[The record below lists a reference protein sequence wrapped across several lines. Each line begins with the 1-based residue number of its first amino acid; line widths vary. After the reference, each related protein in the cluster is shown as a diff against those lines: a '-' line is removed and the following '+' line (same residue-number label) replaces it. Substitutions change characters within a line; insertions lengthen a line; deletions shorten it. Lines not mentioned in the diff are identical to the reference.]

1 MVICMKRPELLAPV
15 GNFDSLVAAIEAGC
29 DAVYLSGKLYGAR
42 SYAGNFSND
51 ELIKSI
57 NYAHQYGVKVYIT
70 INTLIYEDEIDNF
83 IKYVEFLYINNAD
96 AVIIQDIGMFD
107 LIRQLYPNLEIHI
120 STQMHIHNL
129 EGAQLVE
136 QLGASRVVLARE
148 SSYELVKEIKEK
160 CNIELELFVHGAL
173 CISYS
178 GQCLMSSL
186 IGGRSGNRGT
196 CAQCCRQPYDLYE
209 DGKRINHNK
218 YLLSTRDLNSL
229 ENIGKLIDIGIDSF
243 KIEGRMKRPEYVYL
257 VVSLYRKAIDNYLIG
272 KTTKITEKD
281 IDELRKIF
289 NRQFTNGF
297 LFHTKNNEFI
307 NKFRPNH
314 MGIEIGKVVSVT
326 KNRVNIKLC
335 DTLNL
340 QDGIRFIGE
349 KDFGMNVQIMYK
361 NGQKIN
367 SGHKSDIVS
376 LFVKEI
382 PAINSLVI
390 KTTDYKQLTRI
401 NNEIKAHP
409 RKVSLTVKI
418 SAKLNK
424 NLKIILVDDNNYKI
438 EMESSYIVS
447 KGLNCATKKSN
458 IIQQLKKM
466 GNTIYTIVSL
476 EIDMDEN
483 IFIPVKTLN
492 ELRREACLLL
502 TNKRLQGR
510 KLIKGEYCINVP
522 NFSCEQNKV
531 LLNTNVDQVQ
541 KLLSDYDELIIPIN
555 KNVVT
560 NDKVRY
566 KLPRVLEY
574 LGDTKDNI
582 LVGELG
588 SVFKYCD
595 GKHNVATDFSLN
607 VTNSYSVALLHSLG
621 VYKVTL
627 SLELNDYQIKKIIDN
642 YYERYHKH
650 PNLELITRGIP
661 EVMVLKY
668 DLFEGHYNSNH
679 KYYLKD
685 KYNNKFPVVRRDNL
699 TYIYYCSTLDKQ
711 ANNRYYE
718 LGINNLRENSIKK

>member
-1 MVICMKRPELLAPV
+1 MVICMKKPELLAPV
-15 GNFDSLVAAIEAGC
+15 GNFDSLVAAVEARC

-42 SYAGNFSND
+42 SYAGNFNND

-57 NYAHQYGVKVYIT
+57 NYAHQYGVKVYVT

-83 IKYVEFLYINNAD
+83 IKYVEFLYTNNVD

-148 SSYELVKEIKEK
+148 SSYELVKEIKEN

-209 DGKRINHNK
+209 DGKKINTNK

-257 VVSLYRKAIDNYLIG
+257 VVSLYRKAIDNYILG
-272 KTTKITEKD
+272 KTNKITEED

-297 LFHTKNNEFI
+297 LFHTKNCEFI
-307 NKFRPNH
+307 NNFRPNH
-314 MGIEIGKVVSVT
+314 MGIEIGKVVSVI

-349 KDFGMNVQIMYK
+349 NDFGMNVQVMYK

-367 SGHKSDIVS
+367 SGHKSDVVS

-382 PAINSLVI
+382 PDINSLVI

-401 NNEIKAHP
+401 NNEIKAHS

-418 SAKLNK
+418 SAKINK
-424 NLKIILVDDNNYKI
+424 NLKIILVDDSNHRI

-447 KGLNCATKKSN
+447 QGLNCATKESN

-510 KLIKGEYCINVP
+510 KLIKGEYCINIP
-522 NFSCEQNKV
+522 NFDREQNKV
-531 LLNTNVDQVQ
+531 LLNMNVD
-541 KLLSDYDELIIPIN
+541 KESSLLYGYDELIIPIN

-595 GKHNVATDFSLN
+595 GQHNVATDFSLN
-607 VTNSYSVALLHSLG
+607 VTNSYSVAFLHSLG

-642 YYERYHKH
+642 YHERYHKH
-650 PNLELITRGIP
+650 PNLELITRDIP

-668 DLFEGHYNSNH
+668 DLFNGHYNSNH

-699 TYIYYCSTLDKQ
+699 TYIYYCTTLDKQ

>member
-1 MVICMKRPELLAPV
+1 MVICMKKPELLAPV
-15 GNFDSLVAAIEAGC
+15 GNFDSLVAAVEARC

-42 SYAGNFSND
+42 SYAGNFNND

-57 NYAHQYGVKVYIT
+57 NYAHQYGVKVYVT

-83 IKYVEFLYINNAD
+83 IKYVEFLYTNNVD

-107 LIRQLYPNLEIHI
+107 FIRQLYPNLEIHI

-148 SSYELVKEIKEK
+148 SSYELVKEIKEN

-209 DGKRINHNK
+209 DGKKINTNK

-257 VVSLYRKAIDNYLIG
+257 VVSLYRKAIDNYILG
-272 KTTKITEKD
+272 KTNKITEED
-281 IDELRKIF
+281 IDELLKIF

-297 LFHTKNNEFI
+297 LFHTKNCEFI
-307 NKFRPNH
+307 NNFRPNH
-314 MGIEIGKVVSVT
+314 MGIEIGKVVSVI

-349 KDFGMNVQIMYK
+349 NDFGMNVQVMYK

-367 SGHKSDIVS
+367 SGHKSDVVS

-382 PAINSLVI
+382 PDINSLVI

-401 NNEIKAHP
+401 NNEIKVHS
-409 RKVSLTVKI
+409 RKVPLTVKI
-418 SAKLNK
+418 SAKINK
-424 NLKIILVDDNNYKI
+424 NLKIILVDDSNHRI

-447 KGLNCATKKSN
+447 QGLNCATKKYN

-510 KLIKGEYCINVP
+510 KLIKGEYCINIP
-522 NFSCEQNKV
+522 NFDREQNKV
-531 LLNTNVDQVQ
+531 LLNMNVD
-541 KLLSDYDELIIPIN
+541 KESSLLYGYDELIIPIN

-595 GKHNVATDFSLN
+595 GQHNVATDFSLN
-607 VTNSYSVALLHSLG
+607 VTNSYSVAFLHSLG

-642 YYERYHKH
+642 YHERYHKH
-650 PNLELITRGIP
+650 PNLELITRDIP

-668 DLFEGHYNSNH
+668 DLFNGHYNSNH

-699 TYIYYCSTLDKQ
+699 TYIYYCTTLDKQ

>member
-1 MVICMKRPELLAPV
+1 MVICMKKPELLAPV
-15 GNFDSLVAAIEAGC
+15 GNFDSLVAAIEARC

-42 SYAGNFSND
+42 SYAGNFNND

-57 NYAHQYGVKVYIT
+57 NYAHQYGVKVYVT

-83 IKYVEFLYINNAD
+83 IKYVEFLYTNNVD

-148 SSYELVKEIKEK
+148 SSYELVKEIKEN

-209 DGKRINHNK
+209 DGKKINTNK

-257 VVSLYRKAIDNYLIG
+257 VVSLYRKAIDNYILG
-272 KTTKITEKD
+272 KTNKITEED

-297 LFHTKNNEFI
+297 LFHTKNYEFI

-349 KDFGMNVQIMYK
+349 KDFGMNVQVMYK

-382 PAINSLVI
+382 PNINSLVI

-401 NNEIKAHP
+401 NNEIKAHS

-418 SAKLNK
+418 SAKINK
-424 NLKIILVDDNNYKI
+424 NLKIVLVDDINHRI
-438 EMESSYIVS
+438 EIESSYIVS
-447 KGLNCATKKSN
+447 QGLNCATKKYN
-458 IIQQLKKM
+458 IIQQLMKM

-502 TNKRLQGR
+502 TNKRLEGR

-522 NFSCEQNKV
+522 NFDREQNKV
-531 LLNTNVDQVQ
+531 LFNMNVD
-541 KLLSDYDELIIPIN
+541 KESRLLYGYDELIIPIN

-595 GKHNVATDFSLN
+595 GHHNVATDFSLN
-607 VTNSYSVALLHSLG
+607 VTNSYSVAFLHSLG

-642 YYERYHKH
+642 YHERYHKH
-650 PNLELITRGIP
+650 PNLELITSDIP

-668 DLFEGHYNSNH
+668 DLFNGHYNSNH

-699 TYIYYCSTLDKQ
+699 TYIYYCTTLDKQ
-711 ANNRYYE
+711 ANKRYYE